1 MNKEWLEVVEIGS
14 LVLACIWLS
23 LFITIANI
31 LKSRIKVLKDFIIP
45 TSVIAGF
52 IGLILGPEILKLISF
67 DAKHL
72 GALVYHL
79 MAIGFI
85 AISLKDR
92 KRKANKSFLN
102 SGVLIVSTYLVQG
115 IIGFGISLILFYT
128 IFPDLFVGFGLLLP
142 LGYGQGPGQAFSIG
156 SSWEKLG
163 FLYGGN
169 IGLTIATFGF
179 LWASLIGIPLMNY
192 LRRRNKIKRHDSKVH
207 TPRVKLHEESE
218 PEEIPLSEGLD
229 KISIQISMIG
239 LVYLATY
246 LTLVG
251 LSRLLD
257 PLGTIGQTISDLLW
271 GFHFTIG
278 SVYGI
283 LTKTIWDKLRQKN
296 IVTSSAPNN
305 YLLQRIAGGAFDFMI
320 TASIAAISI
329 QALKGYV
336 APIILVTTIGGIV
349 TALYL
354 IFMCKK
360 LFKENTLE
368 NIVGFFGMQ
377 TGTISTGMALLRG
390 VDPDFDSDGAENLV
404 IGSAVALFFGF
415 PLMIVLS
422 LPITGYKTG
431 QPIFY
436 LYTLLLFIAYL
447 LFLFFLLYIK
457 NRNTNKQTESSTD
470 N

>member
-1 MNKEWLEVVEIGS
+1 MNKEWLEVIQIGT
-14 LVLACIWLS
+14 LVLTFIWLS
-23 LFITIANI
+23 LFIFLANI
-31 LKSRIKVLKDFIIP
+31 IKSRIKVLKNFIIP

-52 IGLILGPEILKLISF
+52 IGLILGPDIINLVPIDSN
-67 DAKHL
+67 HL
-72 GALVYHL
+72 GSLVYHL
-79 MAIGFI
+79 MAVGFI
-85 AISLKDR
+85 ALALKDR
-92 KRKANKSFLN
+92 NKNINKSFLN
-102 SGVLIVSTYLVQG
+102 SGILIVSTYLIQG
-115 IIGFGISLILFYT
+115 IIGFSISLILFYT

-156 SSWEKLG
+156 TTWEELG
-163 FLYGGN
+163 FIYGGS

-179 LWASLIGIPLMNY
+179 LWASLIGIPLMNF
-192 LRRRNKIKRHDSKVH
+192 LRRRNKIKKHDSNVNN
-207 TPRVKLHEESE
+207 PRVKIYEESD

-239 LVYLATY
+239 IVYLATV

-251 LSRLLD
+251 LSKILY
-257 PLGTIGQTISDLLW
+257 PLGEIGQTISDLLW

-283 LTKTIWDKLRQKN
+283 LAKTIWDKLRKRN
-296 IVTSSAPNN
+296 IIIYSKPNN

-329 QALKGYV
+329 QALKDYV
-336 APIILVTTIGGIV
+336 TPIILITTIGGIV
-349 TALYL
+349 TALYV

-360 LFKENTLE
+360 LFKNNTLE
-368 NIVGFFGMQ
+368 NIVGFFGML

-390 VDPDFDSDGAENLV
+390 IDPSFDSDGAENLV
-404 IGSAVALFFGF
+404 MGSAVGLFFGF
-415 PLMIVLS
+415 PLMIALS

-436 LYTLLLFIAYL
+436 LYTLLLFIVYL
-447 LFLFFLLYIK
+447 LFLFGVLYIK
-457 NRNTNKQTESSTD
+457 NRKNKS
-470 N
+470 